1 MTAIAAA
8 LSPSRLVF
16 YGTSATVIPV
26 FMLAMAVQLR
36 AKRVFSSFVGEG
48 RWGRK
53 ALPLIAWIF
62 LVANGGGEVASLM
75 TLYYNSDDHTSA
87 VLVFISVL
95 VSAVLVLLGAADL
108 LYGQVSERSG
118 PLASDTAPLR
128 SPRRPPS
135 RPYPRK
141 APPQRRRTRPNL
153 PANSQPTVTSA
164 GTLSTLRRASLIMAS
179 RSGHRSAPI
188 ASMTCA

>member
-1 MTAIAAA
+1 M
-8 LSPSRLVF
+8 F

-118 PLASDTAPLR
+118 PLASDTAPA
-128 SPRRPPS
+128 SFAA
-135 RPYPRK
+135 K
-141 APPQRRRTRPNL
+141 AAEP
-153 PANSQPTVTSA
+153 
-164 GTLSTLRRASLIMAS
+164 TLSSEGAAPTPTD
-179 RSGHRSAPI
+179 SAESPGQQS
-188 ASMTCA
+188 ANGD